1 LTKKKRTGPSD
12 ESGDARSETEAS
24 SEAELAI
31 ELGAIVHDLRNVFS
45 AIRGYATVVTDEL
58 RPGDQARDDI
68 DQILKA
74 VDRGVTVSHRLSG
87 LRGRVPSPV
96 ERPATPLE
104 IDDQSGSWKVHRP
117 KRAASILI
125 VEDDELLRPV
135 VARVLRRNGYE
146 VVEAASGTEAEE
158 RALAHGMAFDLL
170 LVDVGLPDL
179 SGPEVVERLQQRWPA
194 VKVLLV
200 SGFSRAALAE
210 RGLVPGPHLLEKP
223 FSPAALLERIEAMLA
238 PGTS

>member
-12 ESGDARSETEAS
+12 ESGDARSEAEAS
-24 SEAELAI
+24 AEAALAI

-45 AIRGYATVVTDEL
+45 AIRGYATVVADEL

-210 RGLVPGPHLLEKP
+210 RGLGPGPHLLEKP